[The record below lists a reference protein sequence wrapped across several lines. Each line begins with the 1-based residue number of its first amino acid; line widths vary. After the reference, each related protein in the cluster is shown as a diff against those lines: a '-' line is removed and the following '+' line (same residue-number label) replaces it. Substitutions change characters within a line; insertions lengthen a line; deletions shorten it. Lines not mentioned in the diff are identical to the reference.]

1 MLILNAHV
9 TNFVYICLYDHYNA
23 VQCNQGIQSLSTG
36 HVHVQISGLYYEGN
50 IIYASFSIIEGKMQ
64 GNQIE
69 IWSIQTTLLEIS

>member
-1 MLILNAHV
+1 MTSLCLKFDLWYDLN
-9 TNFVYICLYDHYNA
+9 
-23 VQCNQGIQSLSTG
+23 NQGIQSLSTG

-50 IIYASFSIIEGKMQ
+50 RIYASFSIIEGKMQ